1 MCVRSH
7 TDPWAEWLRP
17 RLLPHFL
24 VWLNDNSRASVP
36 AWMPSSWHAVRWIC
50 FEIKKW
56 HNYRI
61 RLHNQI
67 FRWENKAISHSW
79 YLSCTMNF
87 FCTFV
92 IAQILSWAQSFGFLD
107 LYGDDWF
114 QEPPRLENSSNHHN
128 YGVIKWQWIQ
138 LFSSRHF
145 ISPAC
150 SAANIIIRLYNT
162 WHFEGNS
169 AVSGTYSHI

>member
-1 MCVRSH
+1 MKDPTGGGQTISQRGRENWFKCVYLCCMCVWSH

-17 RLLPHFL
+17 RPLPHLL

-36 AWMPSSWHAVRWIC
+36 AWMPSSWHAGRWIC

-67 FRWENKAISHSW
+67 FRCENKAISHSW

-87 FCTFV
+87 F
-92 IAQILSWAQSFGFLD
+92 ALLQLHKYWAGPKVLVFGSLWWW
-107 LYGDDWF
+107 LISGA
-114 QEPPRLENSSNHHN
+114 
-128 YGVIKWQWIQ
+128 
-138 LFSSRHF
+138 
-145 ISPAC
+145 SPAWEILK
-150 SAANIIIRLYNT
+150 SSQLWSNKVTMDPAFFFQTFY
-162 WHFEGNS
+162 
-169 AVSGTYSHI
+169 